1 MYISTQS
8 FKTFK
13 IEKFSFSS
21 FYLLMLF
28 SNIPCFFQNLFF
40 TSFYLLAFFQYWK
53 NSLFPHI
60 TFWCFFSILFNKISS
75 NYHLF
80 LLIDLHLFSSKKLMS
95 SNVCHYNEV
104 LHTNTWYLRPNHD
117 IYLPHFLKWYIFF
130 CLFNVVENG

>member
-21 FYLLMLF
+21 FDLLMIF
-28 SNIPCFFQNLFF
+28 SKLTKF
-40 TSFYLLAFFQYWK
+40 TFSSFYLFLILPFNAFFKYSMFFSKSIFYLILSFGVFQYWK

-80 LLIDLHLFSSKKLMS
+80 LLIDLHLFSRK
-95 SNVCHYNEV
+95 NWCHPTFVTTMRYSIPI
-104 LHTNTWYLRPNHD
+104 HG
-117 IYLPHFLKWYIFF
+117 I
-130 CLFNVVENG
+130 